1 MKWEVKDIELGVG
14 ILLNDMIG
22 IGKEGREDLDIKG
35 HAVSCYEKT
44 QNNEQIGICV
54 ARAIQE
60 LRGGYA
66 IAYPL
71 FMTFKIYENTFELHY
86 YDMAFKFNLQDLAVA
101 VEKLKTEMTQ
111 KV

>member
-1 MKWEVKDIELGVG
+1 VKWEVRDIELGVG

-22 IGKEGREDLDIKG
+22 IGKEGREGLDIKG

-44 QNNEQIGICV
+44 QNSEQIGICV

-60 LRGGYA
+60 VNRGFA

-86 YDMAFKFNLQDLAVA
+86 YDMAFKFNAQDLAVA
-101 VEKLKTEMTQ
+101 VEKFKSEAAQ